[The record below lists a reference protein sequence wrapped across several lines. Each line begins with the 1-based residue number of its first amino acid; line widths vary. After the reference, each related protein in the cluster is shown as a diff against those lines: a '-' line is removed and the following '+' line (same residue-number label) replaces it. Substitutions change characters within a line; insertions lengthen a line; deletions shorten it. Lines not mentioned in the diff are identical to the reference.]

1 MQKTNVQFYSLSYSD
16 ARTYLAAILFVI
28 GNMVM
33 PQLFHLMP
41 QGGMVWLP
49 IYFFTLIGS
58 YKYGWRAGLIT
69 AVLSPL
75 LNSLLFGMPA
85 LAVLPAIILKSAV
98 LAVAAGYAALYYR
111 KATIMVLLGV
121 VLTYQIVGTL
131 GEWAMNGDFM
141 LAVQDFRIG
150 IPGMLLQISGGWV
163 FINHII
169 KK

>member
-58 YKYGWRAGLIT
+58 YKYGWR
-69 AVLSPL
+69 
-75 LNSLLFGMPA
+75 
-85 LAVLPAIILKSAV
+85 
-98 LAVAAGYAALYYR
+98 
-111 KATIMVLLGV
+111 
-121 VLTYQIVGTL
+121 
-131 GEWAMNGDFM
+131 
-141 LAVQDFRIG
+141 
-150 IPGMLLQISGGWV
+150 
-163 FINHII
+163 
-169 KK
+169 